1 MKKLLLSAIMVFTA
15 VFAFTQSLEIYHEG
29 ELVPNKSS
37 IVVTGDVGAA
47 ELMIEVDVKNISN
60 TGLDVKVSKFEVD
73 LIPGSSNTFCW
84 GMCFPPNTYVSPF
97 PQTILPG
104 ATCSEFSG
112 HYNPNANSGVSI
124 IRYTFFDMNNPTDTV
139 CFYTEFNAGT
149 VGIND
154 ATSEKARVSNAYPNP
169 ASGSTSVDYVLPA
182 TASKASIKVRNL
194 LGSLVRE
201 VKLTERAGTATIDL
215 NGLNDG
221 VYFYSFVVNNQTV
234 ETKRLV
240 VSH

>member
-154 ATSEKARVSNAYPNP
+154 ATSEKATVSNAYPNP

>member
-15 VFAFTQSLEIYHEG
+15 IFAFTQSLEIYHEG

-154 ATSEKARVSNAYPNP
+154 ATSEKATVSNAYPNP

-221 VYFYSFVVNNQTV
+221 VYFYSFVVDNQTV